1 MAKTAGKIIAW
12 IVVILLLVGA
22 VAGYFKFLWVFSD
35 GTKTGELNSLTYT
48 GYIWKTYEGEMILSG
63 YGNKSGSAGTVQS
76 KIFKF
81 STDDKAIAEQLTQL
95 TGQRVTV
102 HYKEY
107 KGALPWRGY
116 ERAVVDRI
124 DNAEPVTPEST
135 KRLPYDT
142 NAEQVFL

>member
-12 IVVILLLVGA
+12 VIVILLLVGA
-22 VAGYFKFLWVFSD
+22 GFGYYKFFWVFSD

-63 YGNKSGSAGTVQS
+63 YGNKSAQAGTVQS

-81 STDDKAIAEQLTQL
+81 SVSDKAVAEELKEL

-102 HYKEY
+102 RYKEY

-116 ERAVVDRI
+116 ERAVVNKI
-124 DNAEPVTPEST
+124 EYVEPVNEPNN
-135 KRLPYDT
+135 RLPYDAS
-142 NAEQVFL
+142 AEQAFL